1 MKVSNEKLLNF
12 TRHLILASRK
22 RYAEEKTGA
31 LPEFLIKRKFPSLAM
46 PIQLPVQMQIMPE
59 KKKPEEMP
67 KPELKEEIFE
77 LGKITRFTLDRMI
90 DIIECSGPEIPLKI
104 RKESYTFLTDLSL
117 KEDEIRN
124 IIQKFSEV
132 SKIPVAPIFKA
143 SARGFSMTAIIS
155 SAGSRFV
162 LSRIKS

>member
-22 RYAEEKTGA
+22 RYAEEKTEA
-31 LPEFLIKRKFPSLAM
+31 LPEFLIKRKFPQPFSIKM
-46 PIQLPVQMQIMPE
+46 PIQIQQISLAE
-59 KKKPEEMP
+59 KKPEEMP

-77 LGKITRFTLDRMI
+77 LGKITQFTLDRMI
-90 DIIECSGPEIPLKI
+90 DIIECSGPDVPLKI

-117 KEDEIRN
+117 KEDEILN
-124 IIQKFSEV
+124 VIQKFSEA
-132 SKIPVAPIFKA
+132 SKIPVTPIFKA
-143 SARGFSMTAIIS
+143 SVKGFSMTAIIS

>member
-1 MKVSNEKLLNF
+1 MKISNEKLLNF

-22 RYAEEKTGA
+22 RGLKEEQ
-31 LPEFLIKRKFPSLAM
+31 PEFLIKRRFPSPAVM
-46 PIQLPVQMQIMPE
+46 PIQLPVLPAPE
-59 KKKPEEMP
+59 KKPEEMP
-67 KPELKEEIFE
+67 KPEEIFE

-90 DIIECSGPEIPLKI
+90 DMIECSSPDVPLKI

-117 KEDEIRN
+117 KENEIRDV
-124 IIQKFSEV
+124 IQKFSEA

-143 SARGFSMTAIIS
+143 SVKGFSMTAIIS

>member
-12 TRHLILASRK
+12 TKHLILASRK
-22 RYAEEKTGA
+22 RYAEEKTEA
-31 LPEFLIKRKFPSLAM
+31 QPEFLIKRKFPSLPR
-46 PIQLPVQMQIMPE
+46 PIQLPVLLPE
-59 KKKPEEMP
+59 KKPEEMP
-67 KPELKEEIFE
+67 KPEEIFE

-90 DIIECSGPEIPLKI
+90 DIIECSGPDVPLKI

-124 IIQKFSEV
+124 VIQKFSEA
-132 SKIPVAPIFKA
+132 SKIPVTPIFKA
-143 SARGFSMTAIIS
+143 SVKGFSMVAIIS

>member
-12 TRHLILASRK
+12 TKHLILASRK
-22 RYAEEKTGA
+22 RYAGLEKVQ
-31 LPEFLIKRKFPSLAM
+31 PEFLIKRKFPSLAR
-46 PIQLPVQMQIMPE
+46 PIQLSVLLPE
-59 KKKPEEMP
+59 KKPEEMP

-77 LGKITRFTLDRMI
+77 LGKITRFTFDRMI
-90 DIIECSGPEIPLKI
+90 DLIECSGPDIPLKI

-124 IIQKFSEV
+124 VIQKFSEA
-132 SKIPVAPIFKA
+132 SKIPVTPIFKA
-143 SARGFSMTAIIS
+143 SFKGFSMVAIIS